1 MCDWVISSMST
12 TTPEGEKGKGEEKRE
27 EVVRKVDIKKLVSII
42 PPASELRRKQKV
54 LREKRIRIR
63 YDESLPEG
71 SARVPKDLASML
83 GIRDG
88 DTIEIV
94 IAGRKKFL
102 FKAEVIEEIGT
113 NIVYCYPEE
122 LRENGVADN
131 SIATLRKH

>member
-1 MCDWVISSMST
+1 MSN
-12 TTPEGEKGKGEEKRE
+12 TTPEEEKGKSGEEKKE
-27 EVVRKVDIKKLVSII
+27 EVVKKVDIKKLVSII

-54 LREKRIRIR
+54 LREKRIRIK

-83 GIRDG
+83 GIKDG
-88 DTIEIV
+88 DMIEIV
-94 IAGRKKFL
+94 VAGRKKFL
-102 FKAEVIEEIGT
+102 FKAEIIEETGT